1 MKRPDEPDDEATWTL
16 TGIAIIFILCAI
28 AWLAVRP

>member
-1 MKRPDEPDDEATWTL
+1 VKSPDDDATWTL

-28 AWLAVRP
+28 AWLAVHP